1 MSMIA
6 PALTSPSAAFRGGS
20 GRSREDFLSGSDIQ
34 SLVEFKRQE
43 ESMVTEYYY
52 SQLPYMHLNQ
62 SLLINY
68 EHRENENKRMIY
80 SSIEELDRSVSE
92 KNLPYLKEKVQNI
105 NGPSFSDWL
114 CEMSAKCQRNKAPQF
129 S

>member
-1 MSMIA
+1 MIA
-6 PALTSPSAAFRGGS
+6 PALTSPSVAFRGVS
-20 GRSREDFLSGSDIQ
+20 GRSREAFLSGPDIQ

-43 ESMVTEYYY
+43 ESLVTEFYY

-62 SLLINY
+62 SLLMNY
-68 EHRENENKRMIY
+68 EYKENENKRTIY

-92 KNLPYLKEKVQNI
+92 KNRPYLKEKVQNI
-105 NGPSFSDWL
+105 NGLSFSDWM
-114 CEMSAKCQRNKAPQF
+114 CDMSAKCQRNKAPQF